1 MPDADDR
8 DAADRDLVVETSS
21 GPVHGFLDRG
31 VPSWRGVPYGR
42 VEQRFK
48 PPVPVTAAERIDG
61 RHWGPVCWQLP
72 IVPGKSPSSIFPD
85 VAESE
90 DCLNLNIWSPGAD
103 PDARR
108 PVLVWLH
115 FGSRAYGAGSTPLID
130 VWHFAARHDAVVI
143 TPNYRIGP
151 WGWLYLGALDSDYD
165 DSANL
170 CLLDQFLM
178 LQWVRDNAAAFG
190 GDPGNVTVFGMSS
203 GGSDLGA
210 LLGAPAAKGLF
221 QQAAMYSGAQ
231 PPMAEKGAAEFAEE
245 FLAAAGPLASTPAEL
260 AALPNVGLRTVHR
273 RLLRQAVARAGG
285 PVIVRYGP
293 FVDGVILPRSPL
305 DSLASGLMADVALL
319 VSNVA
324 EEAGVW
330 EAWGSIDHVFARV
343 FADRDQ
349 DVSHAEKVQALSE
362 MRWVGPA
369 RKVLDAHHRGGGTAW
384 NQKFDYAPTTNW
396 QTALS
401 FPELAKRPVHGAD
414 VAALFLD
421 PQGTDGTDDDRAV
434 AALEQQALLA
444 LARDGRA
451 PWARWSPENQIP
463 HRIAA
468 PSH

>member
-1 MPDADDR
+1 MPDAD
-8 DAADRDLVVETSS
+8 DRDLVVETSS
-21 GPVHGFLDRG
+21 GPVHGFRDRG
-31 VPSWRGVPYGR
+31 VPNWRGVPYGR

-48 PPVPVTAAERIDG
+48 PAVPATAAGPVDG

-72 IVPGKSPSSIFPD
+72 IVPGMSPSSIFTD
-85 VAESE
+85 AGESE

-115 FGSRAYGAGSTPLID
+115 FGSRAYGAGSTPAID
-130 VWHFAARHDAVVI
+130 VWHLAARHNAVVI

-151 WGWLYLGALDSDYD
+151 WGWLYLGALDSSYH

-170 CLLDQFLM
+170 CLLDQLLM
-178 LQWVRDNAAAFG
+178 LRWVRDNVAAFG

-210 LLGAPAAKGLF
+210 LLGTPAARGLF
-221 QQAAMYSGAQ
+221 QKAAMYSGAQ
-231 PPMAEKGAAEFAEE
+231 PPMAEKDAAGFAEE

-273 RLLRQAVARAGG
+273 RMLRQAVARAGG
-285 PVIVRYGP
+285 PIIVRYGP
-293 FVDGVILPRSPL
+293 FVDGTVLPQPPIEA
-305 DSLASGLMADVALL
+305 LASGLMADVALL

-330 EAWGSIDHVFARV
+330 EAWGSIDHVYARV

-349 DVSHAEKVQALSE
+349 NVSHDDKVQALSE

-384 NQKFDYAPTTNW
+384 NQRFDYAPTTNW

-421 PQGTDGTDDDRAV
+421 PQGEDGTDDDRAV
-434 AALEQQALLA
+434 ATLEQEALLA

-451 PWARWSPENQIP
+451 PWARWSPENQTP

-468 PSH
+468 P